1 MQVLRNKF
9 QNPSVK
15 RISKL
20 SSDEEILNNNSSIYR
35 DTLKSCGFPEK
46 PVFIQEIPLLL
57 SLLLSLLFL
66 YLNLVKMCKIDIRL
80 KH

>member
-20 SSDEEILNNNSSIYR
+20 SSNEEILNNNSSIYS

-46 PVFIQEIPLLL
+46 PVFIPEIPLLL
-57 SLLLSLLFL
+57 SLLFH